1 MNLNTVLE
9 LIMSFMYIINKRG
22 LKMEPCGTPMV
33 ISFFCGLCVIY
44 FHKLFSIS

>member
-22 LKMEPCGTPMV
+22 PKMEPCGTPMA
-33 ISFFCGLCVIY
+33 ISFFVDCVFFIY
-44 FHKLFSIS
+44 PQIVFY